1 MLLSING
8 LNELFHY
15 FSEGLSIAHQYS
27 CKYIETSAALN
38 HNVDELL
45 VGILSQIRLVV
56 TPGIQLKAPTFP
68 PKKQNV
74 SGPRKLLNKIFKKH
88 ELKEAKNSCENLF
101 KL

>member
-1 MLLSING
+1 MTNFSYLLVLLCI
-8 LNELFHY
+8 
-15 FSEGLSIAHQYS
+15 SEGISIAHQYS

-56 TPGIQLKAPTFP
+56 TPGVQVKAPTFS
-68 PKKQNV
+68 PKKQHV
-74 SGPRKLLNKIFKKH
+74 SGPRRLLNKIFKKH
-88 ELKEAKNSCENLF
+88 EMKEAKNSIENLF

>member
-1 MLLSING
+1 MFVLTLVLTYMI
-8 LNELFHY
+8 FY
-15 FSEGLSIAHQYS
+15 FAEGLSIAHQYK

-56 TPGIQLKAPTFP
+56 TPGVQVNPPTFS
-68 PKKQNV
+68 PKKQHL

-88 ELKEAKNSCENLF
+88 EMKEAKNSIENLF